1 MRSRNSF
8 INRARLL
15 LVVAVAFFSFGALSH
30 TQGQAAA
37 SSNDIVPGGFTS
49 ASNFISKLRANSPND
64 LQTIYAS
71 KYNLPTSE
79 YDRFVKEAKKGY
91 SKPNGDIVVDGKV
104 VGTDAR
110 SLGRNAKTK
119 SKPVVIDG
127 KTYHESFIG
136 DVTKYNNDV
145 LVLFDKSGKP
155 QTITMNICGNPIRI
169 KEEVPSPPPAPKPDP
184 SYACKAL
191 NMEQDGNK
199 ATFSTNATAANGAKI
214 SKVVY
219 DFGDDSKTVTK
230 TNPSDKVTHTY
241 APGDYEAKVT
251 VYVDVE
257 GKDSVVIEP
266 AGECVKEITVK
277 AEEKPA
283 IEITKTVDGVHQ
295 KTVGLDQEFSY
306 TITVTNKGNVDL
318 KDVKITD
325 TPESGVTLIS
335 SNNIGT
341 IKDNKWTHTLSSLA
355 VNEDKTFTLT
365 AKVPTYKAGNI
376 KNTVCVDTPTIPGTN
391 PDDCDEANVDVP
403 KPGNVRVCDP
413 ATGDNNKLVPESEKD
428 KYLPVDSPECQPKK
442 IPATGPV
449 EMISGIAGMG
459 SLAGAGYYWRASRRD
474 MIRSILKR

>member
-1 MRSRNSF
+1 MRLRNSF
-8 INRARLL
+8 INRARVLL
-15 LVVAVAFFSFGALSH
+15 LVAVAFFSFGALSH
-30 TQGQAAA
+30 SQGQASA

-79 YDRFVKEAKKGY
+79 YDRFIKEAKKGY

-104 VGTDAR
+104 IGTDAR
-110 SLGRNAKTK
+110 SLGRNAKAK
-119 SKPVVIDG
+119 STPVVIGG

-145 LVLFDKSGKP
+145 LVLFDKNGKP

-169 KEEVPSPPPAPKPDP
+169 KEEVPSPPPVPKPVYSCD
-184 SYACKAL
+184 AL

-199 ATFSTNATAANGAKI
+199 ATFYTNTTAKDGAKVT
-214 SKVVY
+214 KVVY
-219 DFGDDSKTVTK
+219 DFGDGSKTVTK

-241 APGDYEAKVT
+241 APGDYKAKVT

-257 GKDSVVIEP
+257 GKDPVVINP

-277 AEEKPA
+277 AEDKPA
-283 IEITKTVDGVHQ
+283 IEISKTVDGVHK
-295 KTVGLDQEFSY
+295 KTVGVDQEFSY
-306 TITVTNKGNVDL
+306 SITVTNKGNVDL
-318 KDVKITD
+318 KDVKVTD
-325 TPESGVTLIS
+325 TPEDGVTLIS
-335 SNNIGT
+335 SDNVGT
-341 IKDNKWTHTLSSLA
+341 IKENKWTHTIPTLA
-355 VNEDKTFTLT
+355 VGEDKTFTLT
-365 AKVPTYKAGNI
+365 AKVPTYKAGDI
-376 KNTVCVDTPTIPGTN
+376 KNTVCVDTPTIPGTD
-391 PDDCDEANVDVP
+391 PDDCDDATVNVP
-403 KPGNVRVCDP
+403 KPSDVRVCDP

-428 KYLPVDSPECQPKK
+428 KYLPVDSPECQPKAL
-442 IPATGPV
+442 PETGPA

-474 MIRSILKR
+474 MIRSILNR